1 MVRRKGIFMK
11 NMKKMMASF
20 LASFL
25 VVAMMMSSVSAANVK
40 SSFEQN
46 TDTPN
51 TFGFV
56 DPEVDQFEEYS
67 TVAGKAGNYT
77 SISSKIYKPASGDTL
92 VVVFHGNGEGGVEGD
107 CNNYAP
113 LAGNRLAVTYAS
125 ADVQA
130 ALGGA
135 YVLAFQAP
143 DAWYQD
149 YTAQAKTIIDKAVK
163 EFGIKQVFVSGL
175 SAGGLMTERMIAK
188 YPDLFDGALF
198 SCAAISKDNT
208 EVEGLGGDYSGD
220 AAGNLSEKDFNI
232 SESTDPIQGINASTG
247 ADVPFL
253 KPNDFDQYLKN
264 YNGWLDSIA
273 ASDVPIFMVH
283 CKTDNTICYAWT
295 VYAYNYIKDARA
307 KGNKV
312 EINCTIIDDTAP
324 WATHWAWVK
333 MLNNK
338 ITNEAGVG
346 TIDWLTGLSTN
357 TNSYTKSA
365 METPLAGASDKEN
378 TYKFNVI
385 GSVEDNGEQ
394 MVAIVIDMNGAKVD
408 ASKLTT
414 DMFKV
419 TGQRFDASGLLDNEA
434 IEDPTEIAI
443 SKVELDNNG
452 NIVLTIDSASYK
464 SELNW
469 SSYSRNLTTN
479 VRYTIDDVELPFVD
493 EEETKVPTDTDKKPS
508 NTDKKP
514 ASTDKTPTTT
524 DTKTESPDTGDN
536 TMITIYAVAMIAS
549 AGVFYTMKKRQLN
562 K

>member
-1 MVRRKGIFMK
+1 MK
-11 NMKKMMASF
+11 NTKKLMSSF
-20 LASFL
+20 LASSL
-25 VVAMMMSSVSAANVK
+25 VVAMMMVCVSAANVK

-46 TDTPN
+46 TDTTN

-67 TVAGKAGNYT
+67 SVNGGAG
-77 SISSKIYKPASGDTL
+77 ISSKIYKPASGDTL
-92 VVVFHGNGEGGVEGD
+92 VVVFHGNGEGGVD
-107 CNNYAP
+107 RDNCNNYAQ

-130 ALGGA
+130 KLGGA

-143 DAWYQD
+143 DDWYHD
-149 YTAQAKTIIDKAVK
+149 YTSQAKGVIDKAVK
-163 EFGIKQVFVSGL
+163 EFGIKQIFVSGL

-208 EVEGLGGDYSGD
+208 EVVGLGGDYSGD
-220 AAGNLSEKDFNI
+220 SVGNLSEKDFNI
-232 SESTDPIQGINASTG
+232 SESTDPIQGVNASTG

-253 KPNDFDQYLKN
+253 KPNDFDKYLEN

-273 ASDVPIFMVH
+273 ASEVPIFMVH

-295 VYAYNYIKDARA
+295 VYAYNYIKEARA
-307 KGNKV
+307 SGNKV

-346 TIDWLTGLSTN
+346 TIDWLTSLSTSK
-357 TNSYTKSA
+357 NSYSKPA

-394 MVAIVIDMNGAKVD
+394 IVAIVIDMNGKKVD

-419 TGQRFDASGLLDNEA
+419 KGQRFDASGLLGNEA
-434 IEDPTEIAI
+434 IDDLTDITI
-443 SKVELDNNG
+443 SKVELDDNG

-493 EEETKVPTDTDKKPS
+493 EEETKEPTESDKKPTDTDKKP
-508 NTDKKP
+508 
-514 ASTDKTPTTT
+514 ASTEKTPTTT
-524 DTKTESPDTGDN
+524 ETKAETPKTGDD
-536 TMITIYAVAMIAS
+536 TMIAGLVVAMVAS
-549 AGVFYTMKKRQLN
+549 AGVFYTIKKRQLN